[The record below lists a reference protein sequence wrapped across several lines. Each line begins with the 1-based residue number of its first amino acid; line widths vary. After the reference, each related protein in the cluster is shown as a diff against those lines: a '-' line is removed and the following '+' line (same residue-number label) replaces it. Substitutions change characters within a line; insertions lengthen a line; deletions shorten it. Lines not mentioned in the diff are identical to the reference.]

1 MHVLMSV
8 RGCVGVRVSGLR
20 CDAVLWCCVSS
31 AGKGDGFE
39 RCVLD
44 AEALL
49 DQSLRLEQA
58 GEVAAALS
66 VVNEAMCK

>member
-1 MHVLMSV
+1 MCAGFGASVLCSALV
-8 RGCVGVRVSGLR
+8 
-20 CDAVLWCCVSS
+20 CVSS

-66 VVNEAMCK
+66 VVNEAVCK

>member
-1 MHVLMSV
+1 M
-8 RGCVGVRVSGLR
+8 
-20 CDAVLWCCVSS
+20 CVSS

-66 VVNEAMCK
+66 VVNEAVCK